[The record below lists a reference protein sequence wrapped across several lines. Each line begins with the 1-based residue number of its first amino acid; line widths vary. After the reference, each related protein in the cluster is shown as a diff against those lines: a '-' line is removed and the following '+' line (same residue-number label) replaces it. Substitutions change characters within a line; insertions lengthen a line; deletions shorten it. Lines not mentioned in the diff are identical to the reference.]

1 MILEDIMD
9 ELEKLPKG
17 LADIYSE
24 IYLQSLTQLGPKS
37 GPIRDRILKW
47 LLCAQRQ
54 LSTEELLAAV
64 SVDSEGNFTHVSKE
78 EALYM
83 CCDFVILDEVMD
95 VFRFAHVTI
104 RDYLETRAGFSS
116 EIAHSI
122 AAERCLALWLAT
134 PLDRENAKAAVAQ
147 ANDIFSQY
155 ATLHWAS
162 HCQASGSCLSQG
174 VLGRLFNRFVLNNLD
189 ESQSFKEWKRL
200 AMPYLKSMAW
210 DDSLR
215 AKLKLSLSWSPSTFF
230 VGCIWG
236 FCDLVDLSLTSSK
249 ARGEA
254 VDVVL
259 NSGLR
264 VASEY
269 GQYKVVKLLLE
280 RGGNTMAKD
289 HAGTT
294 ALHVASSRGEKEIV
308 ELLLDKGS
316 SKKIINAKDEDGRTA
331 LHQAAKEGH
340 ETIVRILLKKG
351 AELNAKDQAGWT
363 ALHFAAEEGKKG
375 VVMLLLE
382 IGISFEAQDEFGCT
396 ALHLATERGREQIV
410 RHLLEAGANVHA
422 KDSHEWVALGRAAE
436 KGHESIVRI
445 LLENG
450 ADIEAKSARCSTVH
464 WAVERENENLLRILL
479 DHGAN
484 IEANDDSGKTA
495 LHRAAERGNTAIVL
509 QLLEANAKIDSIDK
523 NGCTALYLATTRGHE
538 EVTYLL
544 LGKGANPTTK
554 SNNKKTALHE
564 ASMRGYTTIVQQLLG
579 SDIDIEAIDENGCTA
594 AQLAILE
601 GYESVAR
608 LLVKSDAKSAV

>member
-24 IYLQSLTQLGPKS
+24 IYLQSSTQLGPKS

-64 SVDSEGNFTHVSKE
+64 SVDSEGNFTRVSKE

-116 EIAHSI
+116 ETAHSI
-122 AAERCLALWLAT
+122 AAERCLALWVAI
-134 PLDRENAKAAVAQ
+134 PLDRDNAKAAVAQ

-189 ESQSFKEWKRL
+189 EGQSFKEWKRL
-200 AMPYLKSMAW
+200 ATPYLKSMAW

-236 FCDLVDLSLTSSK
+236 FCDLVDLSLTSSM

-254 VDVVL
+254 VGVVL
-259 NSGLR
+259 NNGLR

-382 IGISFEAQDEFGCT
+382 IGISSEAQDEFGCT

-450 ADIEAKSARCSTVH
+450 ADIEAKSGRCSTVH

-484 IEANDDSGKTA
+484 IEANDGSGKTA

-544 LGKGANPTTK
+544 LGKGANPTIK

-594 AQLAILE
+594 VQLAILE